1 MLNSYFEALILLSYP
16 LLVLFIAFYF
26 TSSFWEKVFL
36 RLHFKRYQNI
46 QRVHKNEVS
55 RLGGLFIYIF
65 FVSLVWLELIQQKIF
80 VNIIIS
86 ALPLVLIALK
96 EDVFHNTSP
105 RSRLILM
112 VISCFIFFF
121 LNPIDFPLIDF
132 PFFGNLISLYPIGI
146 IFFTFSLLV
155 VMNGMNLIDGMNG
168 LFGYT
173 ALSQLVSV
181 IFLSNYVN
189 DFDVMIICIFLS
201 LPLIIFILFNYPFGK
216 IFAGDLGAYFYG
228 FANSIMVIYFF
239 GKNDNLLTWLAVIIV
254 FYPSIE
260 LLFSFVRKKLIE
272 NKSPLMPDANHLHSL
287 IFLKSSFKD
296 IKHKNNKVIM
306 FIFPLV
312 FCPLISLYLINS
324 IILIFITLVFLIIFY
339 ISLYFYMLRSD

>member
-1 MLNSYFEALILLSYP
+1 MLNSYFEALTLLRYP
-16 LLVLFIAFYF
+16 LIFLFIAFCF
-26 TSSFWEKVFL
+26 TSFFWEKVI
-36 RLHFKRYQNI
+36 RKLHFKTYQNI
-46 QRVHKNEVS
+46 QRVHKDEVS

-86 ALPLVLIALK
+86 ALPFVLISLK
-96 EDVFHNTSP
+96 EDIFHNTSP

-112 VISCFIFFF
+112 VMSCFIFFF
-121 LNPIDFPLIDF
+121 LNPIDFPVITF

-189 DFDVMIICIFLS
+189 DFEVMNICIFLS
-201 LPLIIFILFNYPFGK
+201 LPLIIFLLFNYPFGV

-228 FANSIMVIYFF
+228 FANSTLVIYFF
-239 GKNDNLLTWLAVIIV
+239 GKNDNLLTWLALLLV

-272 NKSPLMPDANHLHSL
+272 NKSPLMPDAKHLHTL
-287 IFLKSSFKD
+287 IFLKTSFKD
-296 IKHKNNKVIM
+296 IKHKNNKVITYV
-306 FIFPLV
+306 FPLV

-324 IILIFITLVFLIIFY
+324 IILIFITLVFLTIFY
-339 ISLYFYMLRSD
+339 IFLYFYILRSN